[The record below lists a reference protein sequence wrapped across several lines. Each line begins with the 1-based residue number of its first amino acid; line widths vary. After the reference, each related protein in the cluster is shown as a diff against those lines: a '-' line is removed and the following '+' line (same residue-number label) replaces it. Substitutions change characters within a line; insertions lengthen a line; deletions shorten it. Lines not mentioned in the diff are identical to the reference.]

1 MAQEPKLGKLG
12 GGTPSQKK
20 MTRHE
25 KRALSAVKNWL
36 YNQQS
41 YTARRQNGVIPL
53 CLCTIFIALPA
64 LASLKTWSAP
74 MKPVRLAPIAEKDN
88 ITLTVQA
95 EPDLYVS
102 CSDTERLLS
111 AANLKHGAKPFK
123 VGPVRPMPPKPLRGG
138 GPCGGGGCGGCGM

>member
-1 MAQEPKLGKLG
+1 MKNAVEDVEPETDDKKHKHCCLAQEPKLGKLG
-12 GGTPSQKK
+12 GGTPSKKK

-36 YNQQS
+36 YNRQS

-74 MKPVRLAPIAEKDN
+74 MKPVRLAPIAE
-88 ITLTVQA
+88 VQT
-95 EPDLYVS
+95 PNG
-102 CSDTERLLS
+102 C
-111 AANLKHGAKPFK
+111 F
-123 VGPVRPMPPKPLRGG
+123 RPQT
-138 GPCGGGGCGGCGM
+138 